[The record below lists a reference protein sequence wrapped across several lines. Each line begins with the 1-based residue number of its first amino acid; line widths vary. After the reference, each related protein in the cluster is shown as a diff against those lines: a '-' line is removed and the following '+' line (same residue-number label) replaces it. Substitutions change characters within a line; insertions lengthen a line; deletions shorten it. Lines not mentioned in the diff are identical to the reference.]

1 MNLHDSFQTRIARL
15 IVGSMMVLGLAA
27 GVALAQE
34 PSKQAALLTR
44 LASGNEDQRA
54 DVVIELGSMLSAY
67 PAEQTTVDA
76 LSQTLR
82 RDSSPLVRA
91 LAARAMELSRDER
104 FVTTLLASLKTE
116 KDISIRKASIYALA
130 YQRSSQVVGQVVG
143 ILLPLMKDK
152 KQDIRAAATFALA
165 EIGDPIARDSLID
178 LLEKRGKDEDI
189 FARSQAA
196 RGLGKMADPESIEAL
211 IVALNRDKAQDV
223 RRASAQA
230 LGLIAGKQDAKAV
243 EALESAKHDVDPYLV
258 SAAETALSRINS
270 RNP

>member
-15 IVGSMMVLGLAA
+15 IVGSMMVLSMTI

-34 PSKQAALLTR
+34 PSKQSVLLTR
-44 LASGNEDQRA
+44 LTSGNEDQRA

-67 PAEQTTVDA
+67 VAEQATVDA
-76 LSQTLR
+76 LSQALR

-104 FVTTLLASLKTE
+104 FVPTLLASLKTE
-116 KDISIRKASIYALA
+116 KDISIRKAAIYALA
-130 YQRSSQVVGQVVG
+130 YQRSSQVVGA
-143 ILLPLMKDK
+143 LLPLLKDK

-165 EIGDPIARDSLID
+165 EIGDPIARDSLIG

-196 RGLGKMADPESIEAL
+196 RGLGKMADPESIGAL
-211 IVALNRDKAQDV
+211 IAALNRDKALGV

-243 EALESAKHDVDPYLV
+243 EALESAKLEVDPYLV
-258 SAAETALSRINS
+258 SAAESALSRINS

>member
-1 MNLHDSFQTRIARL
+1 MNLHDSFLTRLARL
-15 IVGSMMVLGLAA
+15 IVSSMMVLSMTI

-34 PSKQAALLTR
+34 PSKQSVLLTR

-67 PAEQTTVDA
+67 AAEQATVDA
-76 LSQTLR
+76 LSQSLR

-104 FVTTLLASLKTE
+104 FVPTLLASLKTE
-116 KDISIRKASIYALA
+116 KDISIRKAAIYALA
-130 YQRSSQVVGQVVG
+130 YQRSSQVVGA
-143 ILLPLMKDK
+143 LLPLLKDK

-165 EIGDPIARDSLID
+165 EIGDPIVRDSLID
-178 LLEKRGKDEDI
+178 LLRKRGKDEDI

-196 RGLGKMADPESIEAL
+196 RGLGKMADPASIEAL

-243 EALESAKHDVDPYLV
+243 EALESAKLDGDPYLV